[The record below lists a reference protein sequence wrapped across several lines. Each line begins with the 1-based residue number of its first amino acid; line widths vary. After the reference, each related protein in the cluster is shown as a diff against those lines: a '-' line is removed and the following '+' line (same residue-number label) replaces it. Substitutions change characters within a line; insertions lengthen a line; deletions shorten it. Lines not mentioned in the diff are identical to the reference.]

1 MSSAIIVN
9 ETGNITGEPIELYRF
24 DVNGVQ
30 YLYTSS
36 AEEVTITYND
46 NRERYHPEIISRENI
61 IPSCH
66 NSVEKCEVEVTMDN
80 VIATM
85 YESYPTEKPIT
96 LEIIRLHASDTSK
109 YDIVLRGTV
118 SQVQFEDSQCK
129 LTISLEQWLDKEL
142 PNGLNQY
149 YCDHVV
155 FNHNCKLDIAS
166 YMVNIDVMTA
176 DTMSIR
182 SPDFALYPDNYFA
195 GGKVYYDNRVR
206 MIFTHVGDTITMK
219 YPFAT
224 VARGIIRACPGCDG
238 LFTTCAKKYNNTL
251 HFSGIPYCMPTDSEK
266 NPTGRGAYWV
276 DSLVIRRDTDGFIGT
291 ITGV

>member
-46 NRERYHPEIISRENI
+46 NIERYHPEIISRENI

-96 LEIIRLHASDTSK
+96 IEIIRVLSTLIPASLAT
-109 YDIVLRGTV
+109 
-118 SQVQFEDSQCK
+118 C
-129 LTISLEQWLDKEL
+129 IS
-142 PNGLNQY
+142 
-149 YCDHVV
+149 
-155 FNHNCKLDIAS
+155 
-166 YMVNIDVMTA
+166 
-176 DTMSIR
+176 
-182 SPDFALYPDNYFA
+182 
-195 GGKVYYDNRVR
+195 
-206 MIFTHVGDTITMK
+206 
-219 YPFAT
+219 
-224 VARGIIRACPGCDG
+224 
-238 LFTTCAKKYNNTL
+238 
-251 HFSGIPYCMPTDSEK
+251 
-266 NPTGRGAYWV
+266 
-276 DSLVIRRDTDGFIGT
+276 
-291 ITGV
+291 